1 MNPNIK
7 KWIVRPLLILLIT
20 VVVLAGIGLIALLTQ
35 QQRLVNL
42 AVAGVNKQFKGEL
55 TIETS
60 SISPFKNFPYV
71 SVALHEVRFFPT
83 KATAGRPLAEIGR
96 IYVGFSLPDILRQ
109 QYNVRRL
116 FIQGGYVDL
125 VRQENGQL
133 DIVEATAIQADT
145 TRQSAPQTGEAAAF
159 EIDLQRVVLKDL
171 TVSYA
176 DKASGQQIS
185 TSIEKLVSSFRID
198 SANITAALDGGMVL
212 DLVTPTDTSF
222 FRHKHLQ
229 VDLKAD
235 YNTASQHLTVT
246 TGGLLLEQAS
256 FNVTGTASLSPQT
269 VVDFHI
275 RGDKPD
281 FNLMNAFLPANARD
295 ALKPFQY
302 DGRIYFDGK
311 VKGVVAENQLP
322 HIEVTFGCEEAWFLN
337 TASDKKVDQ
346 LGFKGYYTNGR
357 ENSLKTSELHITNV
371 NARPEKGIFKGN
383 FVMRDFTDPHV
394 LMQIK
399 SELELK
405 FLGQFLGIPGLQQIT
420 GKIKLDM
427 NFKELA
433 DIELPE
439 QALNKLKDGLQSELS
454 VENLAFR
461 VPGYPHQIRDMNVH
475 AKMKD
480 GRITLDSVF
489 LRIGNSDLRI
499 DGSLSD
505 LPALLHH
512 PEKSVTVT
520 MNARSQN
527 IILKELFAHDTALSR
542 KMQEEIHGF
551 NIGVALQTS
560 ANQLKHPAPLPKGK
574 LELKNLSASFKKYPH
589 AFHDLGATL
598 TINDTALLLR
608 NFTGMIDKSDIRF
621 SGRVVNYQLWFAD
634 HKKGK
639 TQIAFDF
646 KSNRF
651 AMDDLLGPISRKLIP
666 PGYRHEEAN
675 DVWLR
680 SKIDLKYDTV
690 FKIARIKI
698 ANISANLKQ
707 HGLQLK
713 DIKGRLVYA
722 SKIIKADTL
731 RGTIGRSD
739 FDVNFRYYTGDNP
752 KYKEKHNYLY
762 FNSKFLDIDQITQ
775 YDFSAGVDSA
785 DATTPTVATTTP
797 AANTATGSKD
807 TSQHAAAFNVF
818 MIPFSTFDVQ
828 VNIGKLKYNR
838 LWLRDAQA
846 RIRMQEDHHIYI
858 DTLSTKIAGGTLAM
872 RGHFNGSNPEKIYLR
887 SRIKVDQVDLEK
899 MMLKLDHFGQDVVI
913 NKNIKGRVTGQIKS
927 YIRIHPDFVPILDNS
942 KAELNVAIYKGSL
955 VNFAP
960 MQAMAGYFK
969 DKNLRMI
976 NFDTLH
982 NVLTFAD
989 GVLNIPSMNI
999 NSSLGFVEISGKQSL
1014 DLKMEY
1020 YIRVPLKMVTK
1031 VGFSSLFG
1039 KKQEEIDLDQVDAIE
1054 YADKDK
1060 KTRFMNLRVTGTPDD
1075 FKIGLGKDKR
1085 RS

>member
-1 MNPNIK
+1 MTPNIK

-20 VVVLAGIGLIALLTQ
+20 VVTLAGVGLIVLFTQ

-42 AVAGVNKQFKGEL
+42 AVAEVNKQFKGEL

-83 KATAGRPLAEIGR
+83 KATTGKPLAEIGR
-96 IYVGFSLPDILRQ
+96 LYVGFSLPDILQQ

-125 VRQENGQL
+125 ARQENGQL
-133 DIVEATAIQADT
+133 DIVEATAIQTDT
-145 TRQSAPQTGEAAAF
+145 VQAATPPGEATAF
-159 EIDLQRVVLKDL
+159 AVDLQRVVIKDL
-171 TVSYA
+171 TFSYA
-176 DKASGQQIS
+176 DKATGQQIS
-185 TSIEKLVSSFRID
+185 SSIEKLVSSFRID
-198 SANITAALDGGMVL
+198 GTSITAALDGGMQL

-222 FRHKHLQ
+222 FRRKHLQ
-229 VDLKAD
+229 VDLKAA
-235 YNTASQHLTVT
+235 YNTAKQHLTIT
-246 TGGLLLEQAS
+246 TGGLLLEQAA
-256 FNVTGTASLSPQT
+256 FNVTGTAGFAPQT
-269 VVDFHI
+269 EVDFHI

-281 FNLMNAFLPANARD
+281 FNLLNAFLPADAKT

-302 DGRIYFDGK
+302 DGRIYFDGN
-311 VKGVVAENQLP
+311 VKGIIAENKQP
-322 HIEVTFGCEEAWFLN
+322 HIDVTFGCEEAWFLN
-337 TASDKKVDQ
+337 TTSDKKVDQ

-405 FLGQFLGIPGLQQIT
+405 FLCQFLGIPGLQQIT

-427 NFKELA
+427 NFKEIT

-454 VENLAFR
+454 VENLTFQ
-461 VPGYPHQIRDMNVH
+461 VPGYPHQVRDMNVH

-512 PEKSVTVT
+512 PEKPITVT

-527 IILKELFAHDTALSR
+527 IVLKELFAHDTALSR

-551 NIGVALQTS
+551 NIGIALQTS
-560 ANQLKHPAPLPKGK
+560 AGQLKHPAPLPKGK
-574 LELKNLSASFKKYPH
+574 FELKNLSASFKKYPH
-589 AFHDLGATL
+589 AFHDMGATL

-634 HKKGK
+634 YKKGK

-651 AMDDLLGPISRKLIP
+651 AMDDLLGPISRKLVP

-690 FKIARIKI
+690 FKIARIKV

-713 DIKGRLVYA
+713 DIKGKLVYA
-722 SKIIKADTL
+722 SRIMKADTL

-739 FDVNFRYYTGDNP
+739 FDINFRYYTGNKP
-752 KYKEKHNYLY
+752 ELKQKHNYLY
-762 FNSKFLDIDQITQ
+762 LNSKFLDLDQIMQ
-775 YDFSAGVDSA
+775 YDLSAGADS
-785 DATTPTVATTTP
+785 TEITTP
-797 AANTATGSKD
+797 AGAATNAAATTAVISKD

-818 MIPFSTFDVQ
+818 MIPFSAFDVQ
-828 VNIGKLKYNR
+828 VNIGKLKYNK

-846 RIRMQEDHHIYI
+846 RIRMQEDHHLYI
-858 DTLSTKIAGGTLAM
+858 DTLSTKIAGGTLGM
-872 RGHFNGSNPEKIYLR
+872 RGHFNGSDPNKIYLR

-899 MMLKLDHFGQDVVI
+899 MLLKLDHFGQDVVI
-913 NKNIKGRVTGQIKS
+913 NKNIKGRVSGQIKS
-927 YIRIHPDFVPILDNS
+927 YVRLHPDFVPILDNS
-942 KAELNVAIYKGSL
+942 KAEVNVSIYKGSL
-955 VNFAP
+955 VDFAP

-976 NFDTLH
+976 SFDTLH
-982 NVLTFAD
+982 NILTFAD

-999 NSSLGFVEISGKQSL
+999 SSSLGFVEISGKQSL

-1031 VGFSSLFG
+1031 AGFSSLFG
-1039 KKQEEIDLDQVDAIE
+1039 KKQEEVDLDQVDAIE

-1060 KTRFMNLRVTGTPDD
+1060 KTRFMNLRLTGTPND

>member
-1 MNPNIK
+1 MNPKIK

-20 VVVLAGIGLIALLTQ
+20 VFVLAGVGLIVLLTQ

-42 AVAGVNKQFKGEL
+42 AVAAVNKQFKGEL
-55 TIETS
+55 AIETS

-83 KATAGRPLAEIGR
+83 KATTGKPLAEIGR
-96 IYVGFSLPDILRQ
+96 LYVGFSLPDILQQ

-125 VRQENGQL
+125 TRKENGQL
-133 DIVEATAIQADT
+133 DIVEATTLQADT
-145 TRQSAPQTGEAAAF
+145 TAVAPSTGEATAF
-159 EIDLQRVVLKDL
+159 EVDLQQIVLKDL
-171 TVSYA
+171 TFSYT

-185 TSIEKLVSSFRID
+185 SSIEKIVSSFRID
-198 SANITAALDGGMVL
+198 SANIAATLEGGMNL
-212 DLVTPTDTSF
+212 DLATPTDTSF

-229 VDLKAD
+229 VNLKGD
-235 YNTASQHLTVT
+235 YNTARQYLTIT

-256 FNVTGTASLSPQT
+256 FNVTGTASLAQQT
-269 VVDFHI
+269 EVDFHI
-275 RGDKPD
+275 QGDKPD
-281 FNLMNAFLPANARD
+281 FNLINAFLPPDAKT

-311 VKGVVAENQLP
+311 VKGIIAENQQP
-322 HIEVTFGCEEAWFLN
+322 HIDVTFGCEEAWFLN
-337 TASDKKVDQ
+337 TTSEKKVDQ

-427 NFKELA
+427 NFKEIT

-461 VPGYPHQIRDMNVH
+461 IPGYPHQVRDMNVH

-512 PEKSVTVT
+512 PEKPVTVT

-527 IILKELFAHDTALSR
+527 LILKELFAHDTAMSR

-574 LELKNLSASFKKYPH
+574 FELKNLSASFKKYPH

-634 HKKGK
+634 YKKGK

-651 AMDDLLGPISRKLIP
+651 AMDDLLGPISRKLVP

-713 DIKGRLVYA
+713 DIKGKLVYA
-722 SKIIKADTL
+722 SKIMKADTL

-739 FDVNFRYYTGDNP
+739 FDINFRYYTGDNP
-752 KYKEKHNYLY
+752 KYKGKHNYLY
-762 FNSKFLDIDQITQ
+762 FNSTFLDLDQITQ
-775 YDFSAGVDSA
+775 YDLSAGTDSA
-785 DATTPTVATTTP
+785 EIIAPTAAVTTPATTT
-797 AANTATGSKD
+797 AATSKD
-807 TSQHAAAFNVF
+807 TSQHATAFNVF

-828 VNIGKLKYNR
+828 VNIGKLKYNK

-858 DTLSTKIAGGTLAM
+858 DTLSTRVAGGTLAM
-872 RGHFNGSNPEKIYLR
+872 RGHFNGNDPNKIYLR

-899 MMLKLDHFGQDVVI
+899 MLLKLDHFGQDVVI
-913 NKNIKGRVTGQIKS
+913 NKNIKGRVSGQIKS
-927 YIRIHPDFVPILDNS
+927 YVRIHPDFVPILDNS
-942 KAELNVAIYKGSL
+942 KAEVNVSIYKGSL
-955 VNFAP
+955 VDFAP

-976 NFDTLH
+976 SFDTLH

-1039 KKQEEIDLDQVDAIE
+1039 KKQEDVDLDQVDAIE

-1060 KTRFMNLRVTGTPDD
+1060 KTRFMNLRVTGTPGD

>member
-1 MNPNIK
+1 MKPSIK
-7 KWIVRPLLILLIT
+7 KWIIRPLLILLIT
-20 VVVLAGIGLIALLTQ
+20 VVALAGVGLIVLLTQ

-42 AVAGVNKQFKGEL
+42 AVAEVNKQFKGEL
-55 TIETS
+55 SIEAS

-83 KATAGRPLAEIGR
+83 KATTGKPLAEIGR
-96 IYVGFSLPDILRQ
+96 LYVGFSLPDILQQ

-116 FIQGGYVDL
+116 FIQGGYIDL
-125 VRQENGQL
+125 ARQENGQL

-145 TRQSAPQTGEAAAF
+145 TQPALATGETTAF
-159 EIDLQRVVLKDL
+159 AVDLQRIVIKDL
-171 TVSYA
+171 TFSYA
-176 DKASGQQIS
+176 DKATGQQVTS
-185 TSIEKLVSSFRID
+185 SIEKIVSSFRID
-198 SANITAALDGGMVL
+198 SSRITAALDGGMML

-229 VDLKAD
+229 VDLHANYDTEK
-235 YNTASQHLTVT
+235 QHLTID
-246 TGGLLLEQAS
+246 TGALLLEQAA
-256 FNVTGTASLSPQT
+256 FNVTGTAGFAPQT
-269 VVDFHI
+269 EVDFHI

-281 FNLMNAFLPANARD
+281 FNLINAFLPQD
-295 ALKPFQY
+295 AKTTLKPFQY

-337 TASDKKVDQ
+337 TASTKKVDQ

-427 NFKELA
+427 NFKEIT

-454 VENLAFR
+454 VENLAFK
-461 VPGYPHQIRDMNVH
+461 VPGYPHQVRDMNVH

-512 PEKSVTVT
+512 PEKPVTVT
-520 MNARSQN
+520 LNARSQN
-527 IILKELFAHDTALSR
+527 LILKELFAHDTALSR

-560 ANQLKHPAPLPKGK
+560 ADQLKHPAPLPKGK
-574 LELKNLSASFKKYPH
+574 FELKNLSASFKKYPH

-634 HKKGK
+634 YKKGK

-651 AMDDLLGPISRKLIP
+651 AMDDILGPISRKMVP

-690 FKIARIKI
+690 FKIARIKL
-698 ANISANLKQ
+698 ANVSANLKQ
-707 HGLQLK
+707 HNLQLK
-713 DIKGRLVYA
+713 DIKGKLVYA
-722 SKIIKADTL
+722 ARIMKADTL

-762 FNSKFLDIDQITQ
+762 FNSKFLDLDQITQ
-775 YDFSAGVDSA
+775 YDLSAGTDSA
-785 DATTPTVATTTP
+785 DITTPTVAATTP
-797 AANTATGSKD
+797 AATGTTTGKD

-818 MIPFSTFDVQ
+818 MIPFSAFDVQ
-828 VNIGKLKYNR
+828 VNIGKLKYNK

-872 RGHFNGSNPEKIYLR
+872 RGHFNGSDPNKIYLR

-899 MMLKLDHFGQDVVI
+899 MLLKLDHFGQDVVI

-927 YIRIHPDFVPILDNS
+927 YVRIHPDLTPILDNS
-942 KAELNVAIYKGSL
+942 KAEVNVSIYKGSL

-976 NFDTLH
+976 SFDTLH

-1039 KKQEEIDLDQVDAIE
+1039 KKQEEVDLDQVDAIE

-1060 KTRFMNLRVTGTPDD
+1060 KIRFMNLRVTGTPDD

-1085 RS
+1085 RG